1 MKLIEGMEKEV
12 AGIKKSALSMA
23 WFMRGGLTYEDV
35 LNMSV
40 DERTAINNLIDYNLD
55 ITKKSQLPFF

>member
-1 MKLIEGMEKEV
+1 
-12 AGIKKSALSMA
+12 MA